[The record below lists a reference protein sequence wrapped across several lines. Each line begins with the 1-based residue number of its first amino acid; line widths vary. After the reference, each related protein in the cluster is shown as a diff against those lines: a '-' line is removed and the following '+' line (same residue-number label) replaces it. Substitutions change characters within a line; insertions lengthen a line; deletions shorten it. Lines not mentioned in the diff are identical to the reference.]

1 MPIAT
6 VLIGVRDEV
15 GTHPLV
21 KEILAVGTGGA
32 SPLGASVQ
40 ATTIIPVG
48 DLWQIKGS
56 LSHTPTIITD
66 TFPPS
71 PILAW
76 KVPSGKALLFGGG
89 IAHGL
94 AAATDYVRVCRRYFM
109 FGYQATAAP
118 AAPAV
123 PTTALVAMTAGIA
136 GAGAYTWK
144 VAPLDT
150 FRRESAATA
159 ASTPALTLT
168 ATNRGA
174 SVTPPAL
181 PTGAIGYN
189 IYRTLAGGATY
200 YFVGSTIGA
209 TAYTDAQPDSAIDP
223 AQNGGVDRQPNATW
237 VTGDVVGETADG
249 PVELIIEVGAVALTG
264 APTAL
269 VYTGGYGEQQQFFAV
284 TFPTTV
290 GQRIRAKLYGETA
303 NFVAVPVVA
312 GGANLWR
319 GLHSSDAR
327 TRFPHDLG
335 ATKVAGVNAVPS
347 AGSYIVWGQQV
358 IGSQERIEA
367 AAAIKANRIIPT
379 DPDGVL
385 IPALGE
391 IVVEIGALAAG
402 VASVRDVSLQGLLIP
417 TT

>member
-1 MPIAT
+1 MPT
-6 VLIGVRDEV
+6 TGTLLGVRDEV
-15 GTHPLV
+15 PNNQSKELLV
-21 KEILAVGTGGA
+21 LSG
-32 SPLGASVQ
+32 PLGGMVQ
-40 ATTIIPVG
+40 AGMVIPFG
-48 DLWQIKGS
+48 DPWQMKAS

-76 KVPSGKALLFGGG
+76 KVPTGEALLFTGG
-89 IAHGL
+89 ILHGL
-94 AAATDYVRVCRRYFM
+94 TAATDYVRVCRRYFM

-118 AAPAV
+118 AAPAA
-123 PTTALVAMTAGIA
+123 PTTALVAMTAGIGSA
-136 GAGAYTWK
+136 SAYTWK

-150 FRRESAATA
+150 FRRESAVTA
-159 ASTPALTLT
+159 ASSPALTLT

-181 PTGAIGYN
+181 PAGAIGYN
-189 IYRTLAGGATY
+189 IYRTLAGGSTY

-209 TAYTDAQPDSAIDP
+209 TAYTDAQPDSAINP
-223 AQNGGVDRQPNATW
+223 ATNGGVDRQPTATW
-237 VTGDVVGETADG
+237 ATGDVTGETADG
-249 PVELIIEVGAVALTG
+249 PVEVILEVGAVALTG

-269 VYTGGYGEQQQFFAV
+269 VYTGMYGEQQQFFAV

-312 GGANLWR
+312 GGANTWR
-319 GLHSSDAR
+319 GLHTSDAR
-327 TRFPHDLG
+327 TRFPFDNG

-358 IGSQERIEA
+358 IGATERIEA
-367 AAAIKANRIIPT
+367 TAAIKANVIVPISPH
-379 DPDGVL
+379 GVL

-391 IVVEIGALAAG
+391 IVCEIGALAAG
-402 VASVRDVSLQGLLIP
+402 VASVRDVTIYGVLIP
-417 TT
+417 TTAT